1 MGADC
6 LAVFTGCLGT
16 VPGVGFLKVVAW
28 VLPSVLSVGSGRR
41 SLGLQMHQLQE
52 LGREYTGQNCTGQGL
67 AELHPSSRPVMHLGN
82 LPEPLLSASQ

>member
-41 SLGLQMHQLQE
+41 SLGVANSPTPGIRQGIYRTE
-52 LGREYTGQNCTGQGL
+52 LYRSGPCRV
-67 AELHPSSRPVMHLGN
+67 API
-82 LPEPLLSASQ
+82 